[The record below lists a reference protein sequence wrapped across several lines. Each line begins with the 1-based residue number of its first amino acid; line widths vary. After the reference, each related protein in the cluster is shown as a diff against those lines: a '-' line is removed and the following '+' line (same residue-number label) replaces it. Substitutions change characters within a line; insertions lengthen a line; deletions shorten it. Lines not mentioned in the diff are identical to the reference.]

1 MKNEKLHT
9 PEHEHQASKPKRIV
23 PAGASLKPTTFAVG
37 GKVFEMADFVG
48 VTARTIKER
57 LKKADVIVG
66 TKTAERIYESI
77 NGKTKGE

>member
-1 MKNEKLHT
+1 MEKEKLHT
-9 PEHEHQASKPKRIV
+9 PEYEHQESKPKRIV
-23 PAGASLKPTTFAVG
+23 QAGASVKPTTFAVG
-37 GKVFEMADFVG
+37 GKVFEMAGFIG
-48 VTARTIKER
+48 ATARTIKER